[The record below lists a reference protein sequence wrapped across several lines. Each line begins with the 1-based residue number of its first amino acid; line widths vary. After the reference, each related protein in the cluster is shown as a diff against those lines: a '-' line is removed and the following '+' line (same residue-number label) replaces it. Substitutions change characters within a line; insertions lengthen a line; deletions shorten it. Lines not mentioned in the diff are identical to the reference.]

1 MLRSVPLTI
10 YLLFL
15 LLPAG
20 ASQARTYLF
29 TNGHLVTMG
38 ERGLI
43 EGEVIV
49 EGDRIVAVG
58 DLSNSPRDHLSVIDM
73 QGGYLMPGLT
83 EMHAHVPRWDR
94 DEAYMRDVLF
104 LWLAGGITTARGMLG
119 HETHLRLREDL
130 MAKRELGPRLIT
142 SGPSFNG
149 NSVSSPEQ
157 AIEMVRAQHE
167 AGYDFLKI
175 HPGVPREAYDAL
187 AHTARELGMTFAGHV
202 PVEVGL
208 LWAIEQGQ
216 TTMDHV
222 DGYVHAL
229 VSGLTTETPG
239 YGSFFGVDLVD
250 QVDLSLLPSL
260 VDVTREA
267 GVWVVPT
274 ETLLENIAGDLD
286 ELLSRPEI
294 AYLPKGL
301 LEAYKRR
308 VAGVGEDSN
317 AAKLVRLR
325 KTIIG
330 ALHEGGAGLLLGS
343 DSPQIFNVPGFS
355 IHRELESVVA
365 AGLTPLEAIATGT
378 VNAALFFGMEDEF
391 GRISEGLAADLVL
404 LGGNPLEDI
413 RNTSDV
419 RAVMVRGRWI
429 DGDERAQRLA
439 EIRDRYAES

>member
-1 MLRSVPLTI
+1 MTPSILSAVLM
-10 YLLFL
+10 L
-15 LLPAG
+15 LLAG
-20 ASQARTYLF
+20 ASQAQTYLF

-49 EGDRIVAVG
+49 EGMRIVAVG
-58 DLSNSPRDHLSVIDM
+58 DLSSVSRDHLTVIDM
-73 QGGYLMPGLT
+73 HGGYLMPGLA
-83 EMHAHVPRWDR
+83 EMHAHVPRGDR

-119 HETHLRLREDL
+119 HESHLRLREDL
-130 MAKRELGPRLIT
+130 MAHRELGPRLIT

-157 AIEMVRAQHE
+157 AMEMVRAQHK

-175 HPGVPREAYDAL
+175 HPGVPRDAYDAL
-187 AHTARELGMTFAGHV
+187 ASTARELGMTFAGHV
-202 PVEVGL
+202 PVDVGL

-216 TTMDHV
+216 TTFDHV

-229 VSGLTTETPG
+229 VPDLTSETPG
-239 YGSFFGVDLVD
+239 YGSFFGVGLVD
-250 QVDLSLLPSL
+250 QVDLERLPSL
-260 VDVTREA
+260 VDATREA
-267 GVWVVPT
+267 GAWVVPT

-294 AYLPKGL
+294 AFLPKEL
-301 LEAYKRR
+301 LEAYKRN
-308 VAGVGEDSN
+308 VVGGGADSN
-317 AAKLVRLR
+317 AAKLVGLR
-325 KTIIG
+325 KTIIR
-330 ALHEGGAGLLLGS
+330 ALHEGGAELLLGS

-365 AGLTPLEAIATGT
+365 AGLSPFEAIATGT
-378 VNAALFFGMEDEF
+378 VNAARFFGMEDEF
-391 GRISEGLAADLVL
+391 GRISEGLAADLIL

-413 RNTSDV
+413 RNTSDIQ
-419 RAVMVRGRWI
+419 AVMVRGRWI
-429 DGDERAQRLA
+429 DGDERTRRLN
-439 EIRDRYAES
+439 EISERYAE